1 MRQNRILSTGAAL
14 TCSFAVLVI
23 FVFALAAQEVNPFT
37 DVSEAAGVL
46 ATHRGVWDPE
56 ESRRGYLAVGQ
67 AWGDYDNDGHVDLYL
82 TGNLDPNVLLHNE
95 GDGKFRP
102 APFAEQMALAQLP
115 SGGALWADY
124 DNDGWRDLLVLND
137 GPNVLWRNQEGVGF
151 EDVTSQA
158 GIGGN
163 VKSSSAA
170 WADFD
175 GDGWLDLYVANWSC
189 FPECDPV
196 DFSRQQD
203 RLYRNLGDGS
213 FKDVTAELDLE
224 RTRGAAF
231 AVSFVDFDSDGD
243 ADIYVVNDKLQNE
256 VGNLL
261 WRNDG
266 PGCSQWCWTDVSAA
280 AGAGA
285 LINGMGLAVGDYDN
299 DLDTDFYFTEMVYPM
314 FLLDNQGDGTFLDR
328 ALEAGVAVNLQAD
341 HAVGWGA
348 AFLDHDNDGWLDL
361 YMAASGQS
369 RDDIDFTM
377 TMHDPWPN
385 PFFVNNR
392 DGSFRELALGG
403 EARATMGIARADY
416 DNDGRVDIVLGNWNE
431 GYQLWRNTT
440 QTDNAWLGL
449 LLRGGGTVNRD
460 AIGARVI
467 VTTADGLA
475 RLGEVR
481 SGSGLGAGDDIR
493 LHFGL
498 GDASQAEVRILWP
511 DGSEQ
516 VYEHVAAGLL
526 HELAWSEQNT
536 EA

>member
-1 MRQNRILSTGAAL
+1 MIHRSKLNAVVAVSGSILMLAAL
-14 TCSFAVLVI
+14 TFT
-23 FVFALAAQEVNPFT
+23 LAAQEASPFS
-37 DVSEAAGVL
+37 DVSEAAGVQV
-46 ATHRGVWDPE
+46 THRGIWDPE
-56 ESRRGYLAVGQ
+56 ETRRGYLAVGQ

-82 TGNLDPNVLLHNE
+82 TGNLDPNVLLRNQ
-95 GDGKFRP
+95 GDGSFRP
-102 APFAEQMALAQLP
+102 APFAEQLALAQLP

-137 GPNVLWRNQEGVGF
+137 GPNVLWRNLAGAGF
-151 EDVTSQA
+151 ADVTADA
-158 GIGGN
+158 GIAGAA
-163 VKSSSAA
+163 KSSSAA
-170 WADFD
+170 WADYD
-175 GDGWLDLYVANWSC
+175 SDGWLDLYVANWSC

-196 DFSRQQD
+196 DFARQQD

-213 FKDVTAELDLE
+213 FQDLTGELGPE
-224 RTRGAAF
+224 RTRGAGF
-231 AVSFVDFDSDGD
+231 AVSFVDYDRDGD
-243 ADIYVVNDKLQNE
+243 VDLYVVNDKLQNE
-256 VGNLL
+256 VGNVL

-266 PGCSQWCWTDVSAA
+266 PGCESWCWTDVSAA
-280 AGAGA
+280 AGADA

-299 DLDTDFYFTEMVYPM
+299 DLDPDFYFTEMVYPM

-328 ALEAGVAVNLQAD
+328 SHEAGVAVNLQAD

-361 YMAASGQS
+361 FMAASGQS

-377 TMHDPWPN
+377 TFHDPWPN

-392 DGSFRELALGG
+392 DGTFRELALG
-403 EARATMGIARADY
+403 EDEQATMGIARADY
-416 DNDGRVDIVLGNWNE
+416 DNDGRVDLVLGNWNE
-431 GYQLWRNTT
+431 GYRLWRNTV

-449 LLRGGGTVNRD
+449 QLLGGGPVNRD
-460 AIGARVI
+460 AIGARVV
-467 VTTADGLA
+467 VTTADGLS

-498 GDASQAEVRILWP
+498 GNAAWADVHILWP
-511 DGSEQ
+511 DGTEQ
-516 VYEHVAAGLL
+516 SLEALQAGVW
-526 HELAWSEQNT
+526 HELGWPGPNT